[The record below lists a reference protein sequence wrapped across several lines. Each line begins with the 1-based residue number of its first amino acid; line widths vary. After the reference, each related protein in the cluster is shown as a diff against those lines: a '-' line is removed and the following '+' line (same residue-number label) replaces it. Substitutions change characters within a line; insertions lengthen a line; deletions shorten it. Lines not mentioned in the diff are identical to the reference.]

1 MLKTRKSRFRSQKR
15 LGAIAILAAVCM
27 VIVVAFLAITIDFG
41 HINVAESEMQN
52 AVDAGALS
60 GARALALSRN
70 DAILQAKAWAGR
82 NSASNQSV
90 DVRDADVE
98 IGVWD
103 KATAKFTALPANSDT
118 SPNAVKVTA
127 LRSPSRG
134 NALPLFLGHVLGK
147 SNAEVRVSAVAS
159 MTSGS
164 CGDIIAVNRI
174 YLNNDGRTS
183 FVDAYDSTVA
193 PYNISTRLQTGDVCI
208 NGHLNAMKDS
218 SIYGSTR
225 TYDGKIDT
233 KTGIITGVRGAN
245 TLPEYL
251 VFPNVNVGSAATVN
265 DNGSLPPGVLSNGR
279 FSLGNTNNPGAS
291 GKSGYMSVDGGSPQT
306 ITLSPGTYYF
316 KEMAVGSRST
326 IRVTGPTFIYV
337 ERQMDLTYGM
347 IDNTTRR
354 PINLQIYGTYP
365 LANKTSRVESPYSFH
380 LPVYGELHAVIYAPG
395 VDIYNNQK
403 GPKSLDF
410 FGKIVGNLMRFWN
423 TQIHVDESVK
433 FGALKSGGEQTSKAG
448 TTDGGVSLVQ

>member
-1 MLKTRKSRFRSQKR
+1 MLKAPHFNSQKR
-15 LGAIAILAAVCM
+15 CGAIAIMAAVCL
-27 VIVVAFLAITIDFG
+27 VIVVAFLAFTIDFG

-52 AVDAGALS
+52 AADAGALS
-60 GARALALSRN
+60 GVRALASSRN

-82 NSASNQSV
+82 NIASNRSV
-90 DVRDADVE
+90 QVQDTDVE

-103 KATAKFTALPANSDT
+103 KETAMFTALPADSKT

-127 LRSPSRG
+127 LRSQSRK
-134 NALPLFLGHVLGK
+134 NALPLFLGHILGK
-147 SNAEVRVSAVAS
+147 SSTEIRVSAVAS
-159 MTSGS
+159 VTSGS
-164 CGDIIAVNRI
+164 CGDIIAINRI

-183 FVDAYDSTVA
+183 FVDAYDSSVG
-193 PYNISTRLQTGDVCI
+193 PYDVSSRLQTGDVCI
-208 NGHLNAMKDS
+208 NGHLNAMEDS

-225 TYDGKIDT
+225 TFEGAIDT
-233 KTGIITGVRGAN
+233 KSGFITGVRGEK

-265 DNGSLPPGVLSNGR
+265 NNSSLPPGVLSGGR
-279 FSLGNTNNPGAS
+279 FSLGKTTNPGAS
-291 GKSGYMSVDGGSPQT
+291 GKQGYMSVDGGTPQT
-306 ITLSPGTYYF
+306 ITLAPGTYYF
-316 KEMAVGSRST
+316 TEMAVGSRST
-326 IRVTGPTFIYV
+326 LRVTGPTFIYV

-347 IDNTTRR
+347 IENTTRR
-354 PINLQIYGTYP
+354 PIDLQIYGTYP

-395 VDIYNNQK
+395 VDIYNNQS

>member
-1 MLKTRKSRFRSQKR
+1 MA
-15 LGAIAILAAVCM
+15 AICL
-27 VIVVAFLAITIDFG
+27 VIGLAFLAFTLDFG

-52 AVDAGALS
+52 AADAAALS
-60 GARALALSRN
+60 GANALAKSRN
-70 DAILQAKAWAGR
+70 DAIQQAKDWASR
-82 NSASNQSV
+82 NVAANRSV
-90 DVRDADVE
+90 QLENADVE

-103 KATAKFTALPANSDT
+103 KATATFTALPTNST
-118 SPNAVKVTA
+118 TTPNAVKVTVQ
-127 LRSPSRG
+127 RSKARS
-134 NALPLFLGHVLGK
+134 NALPLFLGSILGTK
-147 SNAEVRVSAVAS
+147 EVMVKVSAVAS
-159 MTSGS
+159 MKGGS

-193 PYNISTRLQTGDVCI
+193 PYSVGTRLQTGDVCI

-225 TYDGKIDT
+225 TYQGAIDT
-233 KTGIITGVRGAN
+233 NSGFITGERGEN
-245 TLPEYL
+245 KLPEYL
-251 VFPNVNVGSAATVN
+251 VFPDVKVGNAATVN
-265 DNGSLPPGVLSNGR
+265 NNDSLPDGVLSGGR
-279 FSLGNTNNPGAS
+279 FALGSTNNPGAS
-291 GKSGYMSVDGGSPQT
+291 GKNGYMSVDGGTPQT
-306 ITLSPGTYYF
+306 ITLAPGTYYF

-337 ERQMDLTYGM
+337 ERQMDLTYGA
-347 IDNTTRR
+347 IDNTTKR
-354 PINLQIYGTYP
+354 PIDLQIYGTYP

-433 FGALKSGGEQTSKAG
+433 FGALKSGGEQTSKSG
-448 TTDGGVSLVQ
+448 TTDGSVSLVQ